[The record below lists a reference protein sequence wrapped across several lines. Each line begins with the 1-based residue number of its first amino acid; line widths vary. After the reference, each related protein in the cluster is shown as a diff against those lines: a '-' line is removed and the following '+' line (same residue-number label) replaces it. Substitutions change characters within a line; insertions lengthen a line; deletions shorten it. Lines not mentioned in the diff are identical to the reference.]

1 MMSRQILIFVLLIIL
16 NTTTIVSAVR
26 CHNDNCSISLN
37 YTTDT
42 IIDTTNCTFTVTD
55 ACFTSLSI
63 KLHSGEGSFSTYPAN
78 ADLTPMFL
86 LHNRALDS
94 LTTAIWFRKKLMTQL
109 FTYTCTSDS
118 FCGEDRAQQIY
129 HQAKMLNFDSV
140 WSNLAESLHQS
151 STNNNPTC
159 MNERN
164 EATTCNGGVCQASFS
179 SESDVIT
186 RACVSPRG
194 TVDPT
199 GLIMSTSNAASLQ
212 LQSTVIYSC
221 NKDRCNDDTTIN
233 RVKQILM
240 DSNLFNTTK
249 PTIISNSAVGH
260 YSCFGTFTFLSLLT
274 FVVWY

>member
-1 MMSRQILIFVLLIIL
+1 MSRQILIIVLLIVL
-16 NTTTIVSAVR
+16 NTTIIVSAVR

-37 YTTDT
+37 YTADS
-42 IIDTTNCTFTVTD
+42 IIDTTNCTFTVDD
-55 ACFTSLSI
+55 ACFTLLSI
-63 KLHSGEGSFSTYPAN
+63 KLPSGESSFSTSPIS
-78 ADLTPMFL
+78 ADLIPIFL
-86 LHNRALDS
+86 LNNRALDS
-94 LTTAIWFRKKLMTQL
+94 LTTTIWFRKKLMTQS

-118 FCGEDRAQQIY
+118 FCGEDRAQEIY
-129 HQAKMLNFDSV
+129 HQVKMLHFDSV

-164 EATTCNGGVCQASFS
+164 EAVTCNGGVCQASFS
-179 SESDVIT
+179 SESGVVT
-186 RACVSPRG
+186 RACISPRG
-194 TVDPT
+194 AIDPT
-199 GLIMSTSNAASLQ
+199 GLMIITSNAASLQ

-221 NKDRCNDDTTIN
+221 NKDRCNDDITVN

-249 PTIISNSAVGH
+249 TTIVSNSAVDH

-274 FVVWY
+274 FVFWY